1 MARTETPA
9 LPRLWKTKKRPRF
22 SLRRRCATLIDVK
35 SVIAIANQKGG
46 VGKTTSA
53 AALGVIL
60 AREGWPVHLIDMDPQ
75 ADLTTSFGFRDEK
88 GLLYESLTEQEALP
102 IVRLSDT
109 LTLTPSS
116 IDMSRGESSFL
127 AAHGREFLLQ
137 GALNK
142 TELPAEATVIIDCPP
157 SLGVLTVNCLAA
169 AQKLIVTV
177 HPGGLEMKALFF
189 LQQTVD
195 EIRERINRELEILGV
210 ILTNCDM
217 RKRVTEEARREIGR
231 RYDVLGL
238 VRQDSRLSYATGSGR
253 MLSEMNTHGFW
264 EYEKVA
270 ELLTKKI
277 WTSETTPA

>member
-1 MARTETPA
+1 VT
-9 LPRLWKTKKRPRF
+9 
-22 SLRRRCATLIDVK
+22 

-53 AALGVIL
+53 AALGVIMS
-60 AREGWPVHLIDMDPQ
+60 REGWPVHLIDMDPQ
-75 ADLTTSFGFRDEK
+75 ADLTTSFGLRDEE
-88 GLLYESLTEQEALP
+88 GLLYNALTEQTALP
-102 IVRLSDT
+102 IVRLTES
-109 LTLTPSS
+109 LTITPSS

-127 AAHGREFLLQ
+127 AEHGREFLLQ

-142 TELPAEATVIIDCPP
+142 TRLPDNTTVIIDCPP

-195 EIRERINRELEILGV
+195 EIRERINSQLEVVGI

-217 RKRVTEEARREIGR
+217 RKRVTDEARREIRR

-238 VRQDSRLSYATGSGR
+238 VRQDSRLGYATGSGN
-253 MLSEMNTHGFW
+253 MLNLMDTHGFN
-264 EYEKVA
+264 EYADVA
-270 ELLTKKI
+270 RHLMKKI
-277 WTSETTPA
+277 WKGEPTPA

>member
-1 MARTETPA
+1 VT
-9 LPRLWKTKKRPRF
+9 
-22 SLRRRCATLIDVK
+22 

-60 AREGWPVHLIDMDPQ
+60 SREGWPVHLIDMDPQ
-75 ADLTTSFGFRDEK
+75 ADLTTSFGLRDEE
-88 GLLYESLTEQEALP
+88 GLLFNALTEQTALP
-102 IVRLSDT
+102 IVRLTES
-109 LTLTPSS
+109 LTITPSS

-127 AAHGREFLLQ
+127 AEHGREFLLQ

-142 TELPAEATVIIDCPP
+142 TKLRDNTTVIIDCPP

-189 LQQTVD
+189 LQQTVG
-195 EIRERINRELEILGV
+195 EIRERINSQLEVAGI

-217 RKRVTEEARREIGR
+217 RKRVTDEARREIR
-231 RYDVLGL
+231 QRYDILGL
-238 VRQDSRLSYATGSGR
+238 VRQDSQLGYATGSGN
-253 MLSEMNTHGFW
+253 MLNLIDSHGFN
-264 EYEKVA
+264 EYADVA
-270 ELLTKKI
+270 KQLAKKI
-277 WTSETTPA
+277 WKVEPTRA

>member
-1 MARTETPA
+1 MAPTETTA
-9 LPRLWKTKKRPRF
+9 LASLWKTKE
-22 SLRRRCATLIDVK
+22 RRRFGLCWRCGTLIDVK

-53 AALGVIL
+53 AALGVIMSR
-60 AREGWPVHLIDMDPQ
+60 AGWPVHLIDMDPQ
-75 ADLTTSFGFRDEK
+75 ADLTTSFGLHDK
-88 GLLYESLTEQEALP
+88 DGLLYQSLSDQEGLP
-102 IVRLSDT
+102 IVRLSDK

-142 TELPAEATVIIDCPP
+142 TTLPQDATVIIDCPP

-195 EIRERINRELEILGV
+195 EIRERINKELEILGV

-217 RKRVTEEARREIGR
+217 RKRVTEEARREIRR

-238 VRQDSRLSYATGSGR
+238 VRQDSRLSYATGSGS
-253 MLSEMNTHGFW
+253 MLSLMDTHGFA
-264 EYEKVA
+264 EYGKVA
-270 ELLTKKI
+270 ELLTKKV
-277 WTSETTPA
+277 WKGEPTPA